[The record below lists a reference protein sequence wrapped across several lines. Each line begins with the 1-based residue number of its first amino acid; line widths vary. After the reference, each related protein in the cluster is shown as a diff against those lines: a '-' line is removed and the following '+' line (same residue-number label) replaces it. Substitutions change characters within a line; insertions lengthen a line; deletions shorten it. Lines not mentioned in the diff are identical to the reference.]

1 MRGTTRFVYKL
12 SDLFEAQFT
21 PNPRDDNLSVEI
33 GKRLQ
38 RCFNFSHNDWAIG
51 VFSEP
56 WLPRLPGGFVLV
68 FKSLLRARNVVRFP
82 ANRCEKPGCR
92 IVGGYLESHEI
103 NQRVLQRVVRLLAPL
118 SSVQDK

>member
-1 MRGTTRFVYKL
+1 MRGATRLVHKL

-33 GKRLQ
+33 GKRFQ
-38 RCFNFSHNDWAIG
+38 RCLDFSRNDLAIG

-56 WLPRLPGGFVLV
+56 WLPRLIGGSVLV
-68 FKSLLRARNVVRFP
+68 RQSLFRTRNVVCFS

-118 SSVQDK
+118 ASVQDK